1 MLTTFVIIIAG
12 MFGSQDATSSPTPP
26 AIGAKV
32 ANFTLPDINR
42 QPWSLHAAKDK
53 KAFVIVFIGTECPLA
68 NLYVPTLVDLHKQYA
83 AKGVQFL
90 AINANEQ
97 DTFDAVA
104 AHARERKVPFPVLKD
119 AEQKALDALGGRRTP
134 EAFLLDANRVIRYN
148 GRIDDQYGY
157 TYKRAEPTRTELKAA
172 IEALLA
178 GKPVPTPKTEV
189 QGCIIARIKNAG
201 ANPDPK

>member
-1 MLTTFVIIIAG
+1 MLTVFLITLATVAG
-12 MFGSQDATSSPTPP
+12 AQDAASSPTPP

-32 ANFTLPDINR
+32 ANFTLPDITR
-42 QPWSLHAAKDK
+42 QAWSLAAARDK

-68 NLYVPTLVDLHKQYA
+68 NLYVPTLVELHKQYA
-83 AKGVQFL
+83 ARGVQL
-90 AINANEQ
+90 IAINANEQ
-97 DTFDAVA
+97 DAFDAVA

-119 AEQKALDALGGRRTP
+119 AEQKALDALGGHRTP
-134 EAFLLDANRVIRYN
+134 EAFLLDANRIIRYN

-201 ANPDPK
+201 ASPDPK

>member
-1 MLTTFVIIIAG
+1 MLTALLVTIATLV
-12 MFGSQDATSSPTPP
+12 GSIDANSSLTPP

-32 ANFTLPDINR
+32 ASFTLPDINR
-42 QPWSLHAAKDK
+42 QPWSLDAAKDK

-68 NLYVPTLVDLHKQYA
+68 NLYVPTLVELHKQYA
-83 AKGVQFL
+83 AKGVQFI
-90 AINANEQ
+90 AINANGQ
-97 DTFDAVA
+97 DTFDKVA

-157 TYKRAEPTRTELKAA
+157 TYKRAEPTRTELKDA

-189 QGCIIARIKNAG
+189 QGCVIARIKNSG
-201 ANPDPK
+201 ASPDPK